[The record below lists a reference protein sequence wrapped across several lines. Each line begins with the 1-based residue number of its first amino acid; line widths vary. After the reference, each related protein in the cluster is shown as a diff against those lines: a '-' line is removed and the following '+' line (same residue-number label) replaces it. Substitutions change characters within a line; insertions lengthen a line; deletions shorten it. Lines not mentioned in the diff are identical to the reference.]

1 MFSLKPLRGRV
12 GESGKARAWCMG
24 AGTMTS
30 GADESAKIRELDT
43 FELSD
48 RPSGERVQGR
58 KIELSG

>member
-1 MFSLKPLRGRV
+1 
-12 GESGKARAWCMG
+12 
-24 AGTMTS
+24 MTS